1 MSAAE
6 SGARELPGLDLD
18 RLTPWFIEHVA
29 PIEGPLDAE
38 LIAGGKSN
46 LTYRL
51 TDGSSRWILRR
62 PPVGKLLAT
71 AHDMGREFTMMSALA
86 PTDVPVPQMH
96 AICDDT
102 DLLGAR
108 FYVME
113 AVDGTPYRKASDLEK
128 LGPERTRTISER
140 LVDTLAALHRVDPAQ
155 VGLGEFG
162 RPEGFLARQVAR
174 WRKQFDA
181 AHTRD
186 LPEMERLHALLADR
200 VPADAAPGIVHG
212 DYRLDNVLVDD
223 DDQARAVL
231 DWELS
236 TIGDSLTDLAL
247 MCVYHRLGEAGGAV
261 TDVSVAPGFLSEDEV
276 IARYSAETG
285 RDLSDFGFYL
295 AFGCFKLAGI
305 VEGIHFRYVNG
316 QTVGEGFA
324 DAGQAVGPL
333 LAAGLNALKEN

>member
-1 MSAAE
+1 MAATG
-6 SGARELPGLDLD
+6 SRELPGLDLA
-18 RLTPWFIEHVA
+18 RLTPWFIENVG
-29 PIEGPLDAE
+29 PIDGALDAE

-51 TDGSSRWILRR
+51 TDGDNRWILRR

-71 AHDMGREFTMMSALA
+71 AHDMGREYTMMSALA
-86 PTDVPVPQMH
+86 PTEVPVPRMY

-113 AVDGTPYRKASDLEK
+113 AVDGTPYRKAAEMAE
-128 LGPERTRTISER
+128 LGSSRTRAISER
-140 LVDTLAALHRVDPAQ
+140 LVDTLAALHRVDPAE
-155 VGLGEFG
+155 VGLGDFG

-186 LPEMERLHALLADR
+186 LPDMQRLHGLLAER

-223 DDQARAVL
+223 ADQARAVL

-247 MCVYHRLGEAGGAV
+247 MCVYHRLGAAGGGV
-261 TDVSVAPGFLSEDEV
+261 TDVSLAPGFLTEDEV
-276 IARYSAETG
+276 LARYSAESG

-305 VEGIHFRYVNG
+305 VEGIHYRYVNG

-333 LAAGLNALKEN
+333 LNAGLDALKES

>member
-1 MSAAE
+1 MTDDGGS
-6 SGARELPGLDLD
+6 SRRHPGLDLD
-18 RLTPWFIEHVA
+18 VLTPWFVENVG
-29 PIEGPLDAE
+29 PIAADLQAE

-51 TDGSSRWILRR
+51 TDGTDHWILRR

-71 AHDMGREFTMMSALA
+71 AHDMGREYTMMSALA
-86 PTDVPVPQMH
+86 GTDVPVPTMF
-96 AICDDT
+96 ARCDDT

-113 AVDGTPYRKASDLEK
+113 AVEGTPYRKAAELAK
-128 LGPERTRTISER
+128 LGADRTRAISER
-140 LVDTLAALHRVDPAQ
+140 LVDTLAALHGVDPAQ
-155 VGLGEFG
+155 VGLGDFG
-162 RPEGFLARQVAR
+162 RPEGFLGRQVSR

-223 DDQARAVL
+223 DDQPRAVL

-247 MCVYHRLGEAGGAV
+247 MCVYHRLGAAGGGV
-261 TDVSVAPGFLSEDEV
+261 TDVSTAPGFLSEDEV
-276 IARYSAETG
+276 IARYAAQTG
-285 RDLSDFGFYL
+285 RDLSDFGFYV

-305 VEGIHFRYVNG
+305 VEGIHYRYVNG
-316 QTVGEGFA
+316 QTVGDGFA

-333 LAAGLNALKEN
+333 LAAGLDALGTS